1 VRKLQYIAEL
11 ERKVQ
16 ALQVR
21 SFIKYVNY
29 SSKSSFSFYILLLM
43 SIYAT
48 KKNIYIL
55 QAEGMEVSA
64 EMEFLS
70 QQNIMLDL
78 ENKALNQRL
87 ESLNQEQLIK
97 RCILFLSSFFLTFSF
112 QSTCTTEDR
121 EVKWIHNCKI
131 VLTPNQQ
138 CAGLVVILYQLYVCS
153 DQNSRYC

>member
-48 KKNIYIL
+48 KKNIYST
-55 QAEGMEVSA
+55 GRRNGGVSGDGVP
-64 EMEFLS
+64 EPT
-70 QQNIMLDL
+70 
-78 ENKALNQRL
+78 K
-87 ESLNQEQLIK
+87 
-97 RCILFLSSFFLTFSF
+97 
-112 QSTCTTEDR
+112 
-121 EVKWIHNCKI
+121 HN
-131 VLTPNQQ
+131 V
-138 CAGLVVILYQLYVCS
+138 GFGE
-153 DQNSRYC
+153 